1 MDGGSVLQEKLW
13 TKDFVRLS
21 IVSLFMYLVF
31 YSLMVV
37 VAFYALQQLHAS
49 NAAAGLA
56 SGDFLLAALI
66 ARLLA
71 GHSIERIGKRRMML
85 WGLFLYGLLQG
96 IYFLAG
102 NIYLFAVIRFFM
114 EWPSVFV
121 RLLSLHWLLV
131 WCRRRGAER
140 EWDISCSARRW
151 PQPLARLSGFLFT
164 GSMAL

>member
-56 SGDFLLAALI
+56 AGDFLLAALI

-85 WGLFLYGLLQG
+85 WGLLLYGLLQG
-96 IYFLAG
+96 IYFLAE
-102 NIYLFAVIRFFM
+102 IFICL
-114 EWPSVFV
+114 
-121 RLLSLHWLLV
+121 
-131 WCRRRGAER
+131 
-140 EWDISCSARRW
+140 
-151 PQPLARLSGFLFT
+151 Q
-164 GSMAL
+164 